1 MVSWKRYRPSAT
13 SVPSRHAEA
22 RRHAADR
29 PTALPAR
36 MRRGIRRAGLIIC
49 VTVAAAGCRRT
60 QPGPDSAADSAFVGA
75 LGDLRRAVLPGG
87 AETTRDSAGRAIVR
101 DSILRKYRV
110 TEASLEE
117 TARRLAQHPEQASQ
131 ILHAIDRHV
140 QLAMGSAPPR
150 PAGGA
155 PAGGILRPGPPPP
168 ATQTPGL
175 SGSAS
180 AATPNPAAT
189 AQSNADARALLN
201 TLRAQSVAGGQKLP
215 PSAGAGPPR

>member
-1 MVSWKRYRPSAT
+1 V
-13 SVPSRHAEA
+13 
-22 RRHAADR
+22 
-29 PTALPAR
+29 
-36 MRRGIRRAGLIIC
+36 G
-49 VTVAAAGCRRT
+49 AAGCRHT

-87 AETTRDSAGRAIVR
+87 AETTRDSAGRAVVR

-150 PAGGA
+150 PAGVIPPGT
-155 PAGGILRPGPPPP
+155 LRPGQPPPG
-168 ATQTPGL
+168 AQTPGAA
-175 SGSAS
+175 GAAS

-201 TLRAQSVAGGQKLP
+201 TLRSQSVAGGHKLP

>member
-13 SVPSRHAEA
+13 GVPSRRAEA

-29 PTALPAR
+29 PTALSAR
-36 MRRGIRRAGLIIC
+36 MRRGIGHAGLLVC
-49 VTVAAAGCRRT
+49 VTAGAAACRHT

-87 AETTRDSAGRAIVR
+87 AETTRDSAGRAMVR

-150 PAGGA
+150 PGGVV
-155 PAGGILRPGPPPP
+155 PPGVLRPGPSPP
-168 ATQTPGL
+168 ATQTPGAT
-175 SGSAS
+175 GSAG
-180 AATPNPAAT
+180 TPNPATT
-189 AQSNADARALLN
+189 AESNADARALLN
-201 TLRAQSVAGGQKLP
+201 SLRAQSVAGGRKIP